1 LEQFIGFNGHYNVQL
16 IEGLESGS
24 EFPIGTN
31 EVDYLAILGNDDY
44 QLCSFEVTVLSTG
57 CTDIEACNYSEIAN
71 EDDGSC
77 EYPVEFEDCDGN
89 CLNDQNENNICDE
102 LENEG
107 CTDEEACNYSES
119 ANIDD
124 ESCEYPEDLL
134 DCDGNCLN
142 DDNEND
148 ICDELEVEGCT
159 NEEACNY
166 NPEANVDNDSCDL
179 PGEFLDCEGNCIND
193 FNENGICD
201 EAEVQGC
208 MNPAACNYSEE
219 ANVENGSCE
228 FPMAFMDC
236 DGNCLNDENENN
248 LCDETE
254 VAGCTDADAVNY
266 NADATFDDDSCI
278 DECTFPEFGVLNI
291 SCDDELIYVELSVD
305 ANNVDGLFYLENSAN
320 NQTLVL
326 QDGSSVLNLNFPYGE
341 DVIATIQSYEY
352 ESCSMDMDAFACDVS
367 ILENTALE
375 INMYP
380 NPANDLVRISTGKVG
395 QMNITLLDLTGKLI
409 LDQSTYMGVEGTELN
424 LSDLADG
431 TYLVRISDGN
441 SIETRK
447 LMILRK

>member
-1 LEQFIGFNGHYNVQL
+1 
-16 IEGLESGS
+16 
-24 EFPIGTN
+24 
-31 EVDYLAILGNDDY
+31 
-44 QLCSFEVTVLSTG
+44 
-57 CTDIEACNYSEIAN
+57 
-71 EDDGSC
+71 
-77 EYPVEFEDCDGN
+77 
-89 CLNDQNENNICDE
+89 
-102 LENEG
+102 
-107 CTDEEACNYSES
+107 
-119 ANIDD
+119 
-124 ESCEYPEDLL
+124 
-134 DCDGNCLN
+134 
-142 DDNEND
+142 
-148 ICDELEVEGCT
+148 
-159 NEEACNY
+159 
-166 NPEANVDNDSCDL
+166 
-179 PGEFLDCEGNCIND
+179 
-193 FNENGICD
+193 
-201 EAEVQGC
+201 
-208 MNPAACNYSEE
+208 
-219 ANVENGSCE
+219 
-228 FPMAFMDC
+228 
-236 DGNCLNDENENN
+236 
-248 LCDETE
+248 
-254 VAGCTDADAVNY
+254 NY